1 MTLKEREMIERSVCD
16 VYQECGIR
24 SFPVDCMAVLRHY
37 GLTAISSATFRKT
50 RPELYALCLKAS
62 DDAFLFLPRR
72 LIIYHDRLRTRTRFS
87 LMHEL
92 GHFLLGHTESTPG
105 NEVQANYFASCMLM
119 PRPAIGLQKTRD
131 IRQLAHIFGTSIA
144 ATEIAL
150 TDYQRWL
157 DRQKYYPASPWDQK
171 LKMWLTGAITKDEL
185 KANCANAYS
194 LL

>member
-92 GHFLLGHTESTPG
+92 GHFLLGHTESTPE
-105 NEVQANYFASCMLM
+105 NEVQANYFASCILM
-119 PRPAIGLQKTRD
+119 PRPVIGLQKTRD
-131 IRQLAHIFGTSIA
+131 IRHLAHIFGTSYA

-150 TDYQRWL
+150 TDYLRWL
-157 DRQKYYPASPWDQK
+157 DRQKYHPAAPWDQK
-171 LKMWLTGAITKDEL
+171 LKMWFTGKIPQDDLKD
-185 KANCANAYS
+185 NCADAYS